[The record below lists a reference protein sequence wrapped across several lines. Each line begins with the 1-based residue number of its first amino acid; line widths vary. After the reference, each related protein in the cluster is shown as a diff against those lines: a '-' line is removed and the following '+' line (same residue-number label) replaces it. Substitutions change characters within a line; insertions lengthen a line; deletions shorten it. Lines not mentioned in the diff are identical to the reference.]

1 LGVRAFETDGTPR
14 RKSAP
19 RSITFRQK
27 IWSLPMAAMLVF
39 GLSVAYTI
47 FLSAETATQISQLGT
62 LRYPSVD
69 YSQRLERDFKAV
81 VDCLQSAVAE
91 GDRSKLYQVDALADE
106 YRRDVAQLGLLSRGA
121 LDVAPLRVNFE
132 SYLQIASETTAII
145 LGVRSGDRARSIEQM
160 QSQYAI
166 IQAQVSDVSSTA
178 RAAFKRSLEDS
189 EAGVRHIVW
198 TTVASALIVIV
209 ALILIS
215 RYIVRSLWRQLGG
228 DPESARAFADSIAAG
243 DLSAQ
248 MGIAVNDAD
257 SLMASLKS
265 MAHRLTSALASAEA
279 ASKAKSDFLA
289 NMSHEIRTP
298 LNGVIGMNRLL
309 LDTALSA
316 EQREYADIARSSGES
331 LLGLINDIL
340 DVSKIEA
347 GRLELESID
356 FDIRTV
362 IAGVVDAVGLRIAQK
377 GLEFVL
383 DVDPTAPVGYRGDPT
398 RLGQVLMNLLSNA
411 AKFTEKGEIGL
422 GLSVDSTSRPV
433 AALTFTVHD
442 TGIGMDSQT
451 VSELFTPFKQA
462 DSSTTRKYGGTGLG
476 LSICKSLVEAMGGNI
491 EAKSARGDGSTFQFR
506 LQLPMTE
513 EQNPEP
519 LVDTLKGRQ
528 ILVVLGHERSRAN
541 LARDLTAAGCVVSVA
556 RSADQ
561 GHDVWQRASG
571 KQERFMAVIAECSSD
586 PHDGR
591 WLASTIRA
599 AEPPC
604 PALILAR
611 SLFATDQHADASLA
625 DRIVGKPLSSAA
637 VLAALQSLA
646 NPQGAAHSEHAPLPA
661 APVFAG
667 VRVLVADDNIVNQKV
682 AVKVLEQMSAH
693 AVCVGNGRAALNAL
707 READF
712 DVVLMDCQM
721 PDMDGYEATR
731 QLRRSQGIYRNSA
744 IPVIALTAHVMSND
758 RAKCIA
764 AGMDGY
770 VSKPID
776 KQALQNAIAKA
787 LDRSLSPAAAPV
799 PTMPSVPV
807 MQSVLGVPPV
817 EGISPLFDEA
827 ALLARSAGDRA
838 FAAELIGVFCE
849 AVREQLATIDSAL
862 TLGDVRAI
870 RAQAHTLKGASL
882 TVAANAIALAAAALE
897 AANSEQLL
905 PGADGRLVSTV
916 HQTLQQW
923 RMHGWLADEPS
934 LSAASS
940 QN

>member
-1 LGVRAFETDGTPR
+1 
-14 RKSAP
+14 
-19 RSITFRQK
+19 
-27 IWSLPMAAMLVF
+27 MAAMLVF

-923 RMHGWLADEPS
+923 RMHGWVADEPS

>member
-1 LGVRAFETDGTPR
+1 
-14 RKSAP
+14 
-19 RSITFRQK
+19 
-27 IWSLPMAAMLVF
+27 MAAMLVF

-347 GRLELESID
+347 GRLDLECID

-383 DVDPTAPVGYRGDPT
+383 DIEPTAPVGYRGDPT

-923 RMHGWLADEPS
+923 RMHGWVADEPS

>member
-1 LGVRAFETDGTPR
+1 
-14 RKSAP
+14 
-19 RSITFRQK
+19 
-27 IWSLPMAAMLVF
+27 MLVF
-39 GLSVAYTI
+39 GLSLAYTV

-62 LRYPSVD
+62 LRYPTVD
-69 YSQRLERDFKAV
+69 YAQRLERDFKAV

-91 GDRSKLYQVDALADE
+91 GDKSKLSQVDALADE
-106 YRRDVAQLGLLSRGA
+106 YRRDAAQLALLSRGV
-121 LDVAPLRVNFE
+121 LDVAPLRTNFD
-132 SYLQIASETTAII
+132 SYLTIASETTAIM
-145 LGVRSGDRARSIEQM
+145 LGIRSGDGARSIERM
-160 QSQYAI
+160 QRQYAI
-166 IQAQVSDVSSTA
+166 IEAQVSDVSRMA
-178 RAAFKRSLEDS
+178 RAAFNRSLEDS
-189 EAGVRHIVW
+189 EAGVRQIVW
-198 TTVASALIVIV
+198 TTVGSALIVIL

-215 RYIVRSLWRQLGG
+215 HYIVRSLWRQLGG

-248 MGIAVNDAD
+248 MEIAVNDVD

-265 MAHRLTSALASAEA
+265 MADRLTSALTSAEA
-279 ASKAKSDFLA
+279 ASRAKSDFLA

-347 GRLELESID
+347 GRLDLESID

-383 DVDPTAPVGYRGDPT
+383 DIDPTAPVGYRGDPT

-422 GLSVDSTSRPV
+422 SLSVDGTSRPV

-451 VSELFTPFKQA
+451 VSGLFTPFKQA

-476 LSICKSLVEAMGGNI
+476 LSICKSLVEAMGGTI
-491 EAKSARGDGSTFQFR
+491 EARSARGTGSTFQFR
-506 LQLPMTE
+506 LQLPVTE
-513 EQNPEP
+513 KRHPEP
-519 LVDTLKGRQ
+519 PVDVQQGQR

-556 RSADQ
+556 STADQ
-561 GHDVWQRASG
+561 GHDLWQRASG
-571 KQERFMAVIAECSSD
+571 TEERFMAVLAECSD
-586 PHDGR
+586 NPHDGR
-591 WLASTIRA
+591 WLASTIRT
-599 AEPPC
+599 AEAPC
-604 PALILAR
+604 PALILVR
-611 SLFATDQHADASLA
+611 SRFATDQHADAGVA
-625 DRIVGKPLSSAA
+625 DRILSKPLSSAA
-637 VLAALQSLA
+637 VLAALQSPA
-646 NPQGAAHSEHAPLPA
+646 NPRAAAHPQHVPLPA

-667 VRVLVADDNIVNQKV
+667 LRVLVADDNIVNQKV
-682 AVKVLEQMSAH
+682 AVKVLEQMSAT
-693 AVCVGNGRAALNAL
+693 AVCVGNGRAALDAL

-721 PDMDGYEATR
+721 PEMDGYEATR
-731 QLRRSQGIYRNSA
+731 QLRRSQGIYRNNA
-744 IPVIALTAHVMSND
+744 IPVIALTAHVMSDD

-776 KQALQNAIAKA
+776 KLALQNAMAKA
-787 LDRSLSPAAAPV
+787 LDRSLSPAAPSV
-799 PTMPSVPV
+799 PAMPAMPSVPV
-807 MQSVLGVPPV
+807 MPSVLGVPAV
-817 EGISPLFDEA
+817 EGTSSLFDEA

-849 AVREQLATIDSAL
+849 AVREQLATIESAL

-897 AANSEQLL
+897 TASSEQLL

-923 RMHGWLADEPS
+923 RTHGWLADEPS
-934 LSAASS
+934 LPAVSS

>member
-1 LGVRAFETDGTPR
+1 
-14 RKSAP
+14 
-19 RSITFRQK
+19 
-27 IWSLPMAAMLVF
+27 
-39 GLSVAYTI
+39 
-47 FLSAETATQISQLGT
+47 
-62 LRYPSVD
+62 
-69 YSQRLERDFKAV
+69 
-81 VDCLQSAVAE
+81 
-91 GDRSKLYQVDALADE
+91 
-106 YRRDVAQLGLLSRGA
+106 
-121 LDVAPLRVNFE
+121 
-132 SYLQIASETTAII
+132 
-145 LGVRSGDRARSIEQM
+145 
-160 QSQYAI
+160 
-166 IQAQVSDVSSTA
+166 
-178 RAAFKRSLEDS
+178 
-189 EAGVRHIVW
+189 
-198 TTVASALIVIV
+198 
-209 ALILIS
+209 
-215 RYIVRSLWRQLGG
+215 
-228 DPESARAFADSIAAG
+228 
-243 DLSAQ
+243 
-248 MGIAVNDAD
+248 
-257 SLMASLKS
+257 
-265 MAHRLTSALASAEA
+265 
-279 ASKAKSDFLA
+279 
-289 NMSHEIRTP
+289 MSHEIRTP

-625 DRIVGKPLSSAA
+625 DRIVGKPLPSAA

>member
-1 LGVRAFETDGTPR
+1 
-14 RKSAP
+14 
-19 RSITFRQK
+19 
-27 IWSLPMAAMLVF
+27 MAAMLVF
-39 GLSVAYTI
+39 GLSLAYTI

-69 YSQRLERDFKAV
+69 YAQRLERDFKAV

-91 GDRSKLYQVDALADE
+91 GDRSKLSQVDALADE
-106 YRRDVAQLGLLSRGA
+106 YRRDVAQLALLSRGA

-189 EAGVRHIVW
+189 GAGVRQIVW
-198 TTVASALIVIV
+198 TTVTSALIVIV

-347 GRLELESID
+347 GRLDLESID

-422 GLSVDSTSRPV
+422 SLSVDSTSPQA

-451 VSELFTPFKQA
+451 VSGLFTPFTQA

-476 LSICKSLVEAMGGNI
+476 LSISKSLVEAMGGTI
-491 EAKSARGDGSTFQFR
+491 EAKSARGTGSTFQFR
-506 LQLPMTE
+506 LQLPVTE
-513 EQNPEP
+513 RNPEP
-519 LVDTLKGRQ
+519 VVDTQKGQR
-528 ILVVLGHERSRAN
+528 ILLVLGHERSRAN
-541 LARDLTAAGCVVSVA
+541 LARDLMAAGCVVSVA
-556 RSADQ
+556 RTADQ
-561 GHDVWQRASG
+561 GLDLWQRASG
-571 KQERFMAVIAECSSD
+571 TEARFTAVIAECSDD

-591 WLASTIRA
+591 WLASTIRS
-599 AEPPC
+599 AEAPR
-604 PALILAR
+604 PALILLR
-611 SLFATDQHADASLA
+611 SRFATNQHADASIA
-625 DRIVGKPLSSAA
+625 DRIVSKPLSSAA
-637 VLAALQSLA
+637 VLASLQSLT
-646 NPQGAAHSEHAPLPA
+646 NPQAAAHPEHAPLPA

-682 AVKVLEQMSAH
+682 AVKVLEQMSAT
-693 AVCVGNGRAALNAL
+693 AVCVGNGRAALEAL

-721 PDMDGYEATR
+721 PEMDGYEATR
-731 QLRRSQGIYRNSA
+731 QLRRSPGIYRNSA

-758 RAKCIA
+758 RAKCID

-776 KQALQNAIAKA
+776 KLALQNAIAKA
-787 LDRSLSPAAAPV
+787 LDRSLSPAAPSAPSV

-807 MQSVLGVPPV
+807 VQSVPVVRAV
-817 EGISPLFDEA
+817 EGIAPLFDEA

-838 FAAELIGVFCE
+838 FAAELIGVFSE
-849 AVREQLATIDSAL
+849 AVREQLATIHSAL
-862 TLGDVRAI
+862 TLGDVRVI

-897 AANSEQLL
+897 TASSEQLL

-923 RMHGWLADEPS
+923 RMHGWLTDEPS
-934 LSAASS
+934 LSAVSS

>member
-1 LGVRAFETDGTPR
+1 M
-14 RKSAP
+14 
-19 RSITFRQK
+19 TFRQK

-39 GLSVAYTI
+39 GLSVAYTV

-69 YSQRLERDFKAV
+69 YAQRLERDFKAV

-91 GDRSKLYQVDALADE
+91 GDRSKLSQVDALADE
-106 YRRDVAQLGLLSRGA
+106 YRGDLAQLSLLSRGA
-121 LDVAPLRVNFE
+121 LDVEPLRTNFE

-145 LGVRSGDRARSIEQM
+145 LGVKNGDRARSIERM
-160 QSQYAI
+160 QSQYAV
-166 IQAQVSDVSSTA
+166 IQAQVGDVSSTA

-189 EAGVRHIVW
+189 GAGVRRILW
-198 TTVASALIVIV
+198 TSVASALIVIV

-215 RYIVRSLWRQLGG
+215 RYIVSSLWRQLGG

-257 SLMASLKS
+257 SLIASLKS

-347 GRLELESID
+347 GRLDLECID

-377 GLEFVL
+377 GLEFLL

-398 RLGQVLMNLLSNA
+398 RLGQILMNLLSNA

-422 GLSVDSTSRPV
+422 SLSVDTTSRPL

-442 TGIGMDSQT
+442 TGIGMDSET
-451 VSELFTPFKQA
+451 VGGLFTPFTQA

-476 LSICKSLVEAMGGNI
+476 LSICKSLVEAMGGAI
-491 EAKSARGDGSTFQFR
+491 EAKSARGTGSTFQFR

-513 EQNPEP
+513 ERSPEY
-519 LVDTLKGRQ
+519 LLDTPKRQ
-528 ILVVLGHERSRAN
+528 RILVVLGHERSRAN
-541 LARDLTAAGCVVSVA
+541 LARDLNAAGCVVSVA
-556 RSADQ
+556 STADQ
-561 GHDVWQRASG
+561 GHDLWQRTSG
-571 KQERFMAVIAECSSD
+571 TEERFTAVVVECSD
-586 PHDGR
+586 DTHDGR
-591 WLASTIRA
+591 WLASTIRS
-599 AEPPC
+599 AEAQR
-604 PALILAR
+604 PALILVR
-611 SLFATDQHADASLA
+611 SRFTTDQHADASVA
-625 DRIVGKPLSSAA
+625 DRIVNKPLSSAA
-637 VLAALQSLA
+637 VLASLQSLA
-646 NPQGAAHSEHAPLPA
+646 NPQAAAHPEHAPVPA

-682 AVKVLEQMSAH
+682 AVKVLEQMSAT
-693 AVCVGNGRAALNAL
+693 AVCVGNGQAALDAL
-707 READF
+707 RESDF

-721 PDMDGYEATR
+721 PEMDGYEATR

-744 IPVIALTAHVMSND
+744 IPIIALTAHVMASD

-770 VSKPID
+770 VSKPIN
-776 KQALQNAIAKA
+776 KLALQNAIAKA
-787 LDRSLSPAAAPV
+787 LDRRLSPAV
-799 PTMPSVPV
+799 PSV
-807 MQSVLGVPPV
+807 QAKAGTST
-817 EGISPLFDEA
+817 LFDEA
-827 ALLARSAGDRA
+827 AFLERSDGDRD
-838 FAAELIGVFCE
+838 FAAELIAVFSE
-849 AVREQLATIDSAL
+849 AVRKQLATIETAL
-862 TLGDVRAI
+862 ALGDAQAV
-870 RAQAHTLKGASL
+870 RAQAHTLKGASS

-897 AANSEQLL
+897 KTSSDQLL

-923 RMHGWLADEPS
+923 RIHGWLADES
-934 LSAASS
+934 NSSAVSS

>member
-1 LGVRAFETDGTPR
+1 
-14 RKSAP
+14 
-19 RSITFRQK
+19 
-27 IWSLPMAAMLVF
+27 MAAMLVF
-39 GLSVAYTI
+39 GLSLAYTI

-62 LRYPSVD
+62 LRYPSVG
-69 YSQRLERDFKAV
+69 YAQRLERDFKAV

-91 GDRSKLYQVDALADE
+91 GDRAKLAQVDALADE
-106 YRRDVAQLGLLSRGA
+106 YRRDVAQLALLSRGA
-121 LDVAPLRVNFE
+121 LDVVPLRVNFE
-132 SYLQIASETTAII
+132 SYLQIASATTAII
-145 LGVRSGDRARSIEQM
+145 LGVRSGDRAGSIEKM

-166 IQAQVSDVSSTA
+166 IQAQVSDVSSAA

-198 TTVASALIVIV
+198 TTVTSALIVIV
-209 ALILIS
+209 ALMLIS

-248 MGIAVNDAD
+248 MGIAVTDAD

-265 MAHRLTSALASAEA
+265 MAHRLTLALASAEA

-347 GRLELESID
+347 GRLDLESID

-422 GLSVDSTSRPV
+422 SLSVDSTSLPV
-433 AALTFTVHD
+433 PALTFTVHD

-451 VSELFTPFKQA
+451 VSGLFTPFKQA

-476 LSICKSLVEAMGGNI
+476 LSICKSLVEAMGGTI
-491 EAKSARGDGSTFQFR
+491 EARSARGSGSTFQFR
-506 LQLPMTE
+506 LQLPVTK

-519 LVDTLKGRQ
+519 AVDLEKGQR

-556 RSADQ
+556 TTADQ
-561 GHDVWQRASG
+561 GHELWQRASG
-571 KQERFMAVIAECSSD
+571 TEERFIAVVAECSD
-586 PHDGR
+586 DRHDGR
-591 WLASTIRA
+591 WLASAVRT
-599 AEPPC
+599 AETPC
-604 PALILAR
+604 PAIILVR
-611 SLFATDQHADASLA
+611 SRFATNQHADASLA
-625 DRIVGKPLSSAA
+625 DRIVSKPLSSAA

-646 NPQGAAHSEHAPLPA
+646 NPQAPAHPEHVPLPA
-661 APVFAG
+661 APVLAG

-682 AVKVLEQMSAH
+682 AVKVLEQLSAT
-693 AVCVGNGRAALNAL
+693 AVCVGNGRAALDAL

-721 PDMDGYEATR
+721 PEMDGYEATR
-731 QLRRSQGIYRNSA
+731 QLRLSQGMYRNSA
-744 IPVIALTAHVMSND
+744 IPVIALTAHVMSDD

-776 KQALQNAIAKA
+776 KLALQSAIAKA
-787 LDRSLSPAAAPV
+787 LDRSLSLAAPSV
-799 PTMPSVPV
+799 PTMPSV
-807 MQSVLGVPPV
+807 LLVPTV
-817 EGISPLFDEA
+817 EGISALFDEA
-827 ALLARSAGDRA
+827 SLLARSADDRA
-838 FAAELIGVFCE
+838 FAAELIGVFSE
-849 AVREQLATIDSAL
+849 AVRAQLATIESAL
-862 TLGDVRAI
+862 NLGDVRAI

-882 TVAANAIALAAAALE
+882 TVAANAIASAAAALE
-897 AANSEQLL
+897 SASSEQLV

-923 RMHGWLADEPS
+923 RMHGWLADEPR
-934 LSAASS
+934 LSAVSS